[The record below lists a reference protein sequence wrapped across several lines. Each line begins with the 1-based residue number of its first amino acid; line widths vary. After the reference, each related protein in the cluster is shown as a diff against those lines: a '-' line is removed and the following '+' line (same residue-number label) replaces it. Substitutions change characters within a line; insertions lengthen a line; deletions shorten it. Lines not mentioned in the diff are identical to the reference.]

1 MTNQRFKAATRII
14 HNRRHG
20 DPFGSPFSPTYST
33 TTYRFAKTDD
43 LLDVIEGRGQGYLYT
58 RWGH

>member
-1 MTNQRFKAATRII
+1 MTNQRFKAVTRII

-43 LLDVIEGRGQGYLYT
+43 LLDDTIVSLGAFFSF
-58 RWGH
+58 